1 MPPAVKVKK
10 YRDEFRRRFCESL
23 LARRVLITEGKTEYD
38 VYSSASRKMQCLHP
52 EKSYSFDLLGIALVN
67 AETDTQVS
75 ALGQYYK
82 RLGKT
87 VYAVFD
93 KQEERDSEQIALA
106 VDCAYEA
113 NEHGI
118 EDVVLKGIKPS
129 VLLRFALDVVASGEW
144 PPHLSNQTPYE
155 GMKDDELY
163 TTMKLYFKNKKGE
176 GALAELVQF
185 CEEDEM
191 PLFIKD
197 TIISISETVYPI
209 SLPNDINEE

>member
-1 MPPAVKVKK
+1 M
-10 YRDEFRRRFCESL
+10 
-23 LARRVLITEGKTEYD
+23 
-38 VYSSASRKMQCLHP
+38 
-52 EKSYSFDLLGIALVN
+52 
-67 AETDTQVS
+67 S